1 MGDGQEDSDMTAQ
14 AKGTFTVAGWEENT
28 YQELEN
34 GGKLTKAHV
43 TFGFDGD
50 LQAEGGWEAVMCYQA
65 DGTASFTGYQHTTGE
80 LGGQHGSF
88 VVRADGS
95 FSGGQAQTTWEV
107 VEGSAT
113 GELRGLRATGSAVTT
128 GESGG
133 EFTLEYELG

>member
-1 MGDGQEDSDMTAQ
+1 MTLQ
-14 AKGTFTVAGWEENT
+14 AKGTFTVAGWDENT

-50 LQAEGGWEAVMCYQA
+50 LQAEGGWDAVMCYQA
-65 DGTASFTGYQHTTGE
+65 DGTASFTGYQDTTGE
-80 LGGQHGSF
+80 LNGRHGSF

-95 FSGGQAQTTWEV
+95 FAGGQARTTWEV

-113 GELRGLRATGSAVTT
+113 GDLRGLRGTGSAVTT
-128 GESGG
+128 RESGG